1 MKLRELLKGID
12 YEIVQG
18 NIDLEINNV
27 EYDSRKVEKEDM
39 FVCIK
44 GFQAD
49 GHKYAKAAIEKEINA
64 VVCEDDIETDNKT
77 VTIIILVHHFFNL
90 F

>member
-18 NIDLEINNV
+18 KIDVEINNV
-27 EYDSRKVEKEDM
+27 DYDSRKVEKEDV

-49 GHKYAKAAIEKEINA
+49 GHKYAKSAIEKGINA
-64 VVCEDDIETDNKT
+64 VICEDDIN
-77 VTIIILVHHFFNL
+77 
-90 F
+90 

>member
-27 EYDSRKVEKEDM
+27 EYDSR
-39 FVCIK
+39 
-44 GFQAD
+44 
-49 GHKYAKAAIEKEINA
+49 N
-64 VVCEDDIETDNKT
+64 
-77 VTIIILVHHFFNL
+77 
-90 F
+90 

>member
-27 EYDSRKVEKEDM
+27 EYDSRKVEMKICL
-39 FVCIK
+39 FV
-44 GFQAD
+44 
-49 GHKYAKAAIEKEINA
+49 
-64 VVCEDDIETDNKT
+64 
-77 VTIIILVHHFFNL
+77 
-90 F
+90 